1 MSSLLAIGK
10 TGLYAAQAA
19 LSTTGHNI
27 TNANVAG
34 YSRQVVVQAT
44 AAALN
49 TGVGFMGTGTQISQI
64 KRYSDDFLNT
74 QVRTAQ
80 AGTSGLESYY
90 SQIKQ
95 IDNLLADT
103 TSGLTPATQ
112 GFFKGIQD
120 MAANRASV
128 PSRQAMLSSAET
140 LATRL
145 NDLDAR
151 LGQIREGVNSEIE
164 SSVTAINTYAKQI
177 AKLNDQIGNYASS
190 DQRPPNDLLDQR
202 DQLVLELNKYVKAD
216 ARPGDNNSLTVSIGN
231 GQPLVVGQDSFQLAA
246 MASPTDLSRLEV
258 GYLVGG
264 KVSVLPDGALP
275 GGKLGG
281 ALDFRSTTL
290 DKAQSQLGKIAVG
303 LAFEFNQQH
312 ELGLDQNGQPGKP
325 FFNIAPGFVGASI
338 NNAKGTAADPAA
350 AVTAKIVDPSKLS
363 DNDYEVKFNDGEY
376 HVVSL
381 PSRQAVG
388 SVEPDADG
396 NATLVV
402 NGVELSFSERPRQ
415 GDTFLVRPTI
425 NGASDFKVLINDVSQ
440 IAAAAPILGGDLPTN
455 TGTGKI
461 SETKVDSEF
470 LDTPPALPITLT
482 FNKGTP
488 AAPPAP
494 ATPDTLTGF
503 PAGETIYKVDAK
515 GNKTEITGPVEF
527 ENGATY
533 SFGGISVT
541 MTGAPNGGDQFTIS
555 DNSSGVGDTRNIAA
569 LGELQTK
576 NIFNGGTAT
585 LQSSYAQMVSEVGNK
600 TREVQI
606 NAAAGNAQLAQAQG
620 AQADVSG
627 VNLDEEA
634 TNLIKYQQAYQ
645 AASKVMQIAGT
656 IFDSLLSISR

>member
-34 YSRQVVVQAT
+34 YSRQLVVQAT
-44 AAALN
+44 NAALD
-49 TGVGFMGTGTQISQI
+49 TGVGFMGTGTQVSQI

-74 QVRTAQ
+74 QVRNAQ
-80 AGTSGLESYY
+80 ASSSGLESYF

-95 IDNLLADT
+95 IDNMLADT
-103 TSGLTPATQ
+103 TSGLTPAMQ
-112 GFFKGIQD
+112 GFFKGVQD
-120 MAANRASV
+120 MAANRASL
-128 PSRQAMLSSAET
+128 PSRQAMLSGAES

-145 NDLDAR
+145 NGLDAR
-151 LGQIREGVNSEIE
+151 LGEIREGVNSEIE
-164 SSVTAINTYAKQI
+164 SSVTAINTFAKQI
-177 AKLNDQIGNYASS
+177 AKLNEQISTYASS
-190 DQRPPNDLLDQR
+190 PQRPPNDLLDQR
-202 DQLVLELNKYVKAD
+202 DQLVLELNKYVKATVL
-216 ARPGDNNSLTVSIGN
+216 PGDNNSLTVSIGN
-231 GQPLVVGQDSFQLAA
+231 GQPLVVGQDSFQLAT
-246 MASPTDLSRLEV
+246 MQSPTDLTRLEV
-258 GYLVGG
+258 GYQVGN
-264 KVSVLPDGALP
+264 KVAVLPDGALP

-281 ALDFRSTTL
+281 VLEFRSNTL
-290 DKAQSQLGKIAVG
+290 DKAQNQLGKIALG
-303 LAFEFNQQH
+303 LAFEFNRQH
-312 ELGLDQNGQPGKP
+312 ELGLDQNGQPGKA
-325 FFNIAPGFVGASI
+325 FFNEAKAVVTKSVNNSPLSTAEIA
-338 NNAKGTAADPAA
+338 AK
-350 AVTAKIVDPSKLS
+350 VTDPSKLQDS
-363 DNDYEVKFNDGEY
+363 DYEVRYNEGRY
-376 HVVSL
+376 SL
-381 PSRQAVG
+381 VRLSDNAAVA
-388 SVEPDADG
+388 SATPDADG
-396 NATLVV
+396 NATLEFG
-402 NGVELSFSERPRQ
+402 GVEFNFSGGARN
-415 GDTFLVRPTI
+415 GDVFLVRPTI
-425 NGASDFKVLINDVSQ
+425 NGAADFKVLATDVSQ
-440 IAAAAPILGGDLPTN
+440 IAAAAPILADQPGSN

-461 SETKVDSEF
+461 SESKVDKDF

-482 FNKGTP
+482 FNKG
-488 AAPPAP
+488 AAGA
-494 ATPDTLTGF
+494 PDTLTGF
-503 PAGETIYKVDAK
+503 PAGETVYKVDDK
-515 GNKTEITGPVEF
+515 GNKTPITGPVEF

-541 MTGAPNGGDQFTIS
+541 MTGAPGGGDQFIIKS
-555 DNSSGVGDTRNIAA
+555 NANGVGDTSNIAA

-606 NAAAGNAQLAQAQG
+606 NASASNALLAQAQG

>member
-44 AAALN
+44 SVALN
-49 TGVGFMGTGTQISQI
+49 TGVGFMGTGTQIAQI

-74 QVRTAQ
+74 QVRNAQ

-103 TSGLTPATQ
+103 TSGLTPAMQ
-112 GFFKGIQD
+112 SFFKGVQD

-128 PSRQAMLSSAET
+128 PSRQAMLSNAES

-145 NDLDAR
+145 NGLDAR
-151 LGQIREGVNSEIE
+151 LGEIREGVNSEIE
-164 SSVTAINTYAKQI
+164 SSVTAINTYAQQI
-177 AKLNDQIGNYASS
+177 AKLNEQIGNYASS
-190 DQRPPNDLLDQR
+190 PQRPPNDLLDQR
-202 DQLVLELNKYVKAD
+202 DQLVLELNKYVKATVL
-216 ARPGDNNSLTVSIGN
+216 PGDNNSLTVSIGN
-231 GQPLVVGQDSFQLAA
+231 GQPLVVGQDSFQLAT
-246 MASPTDLSRLEV
+246 MQSPTDLTRLEV
-258 GYLVGG
+258 GYQVGN

-281 ALDFRSTTL
+281 VLEFRSNTL
-290 DKAQSQLGKIAVG
+290 DKAQSQLGKIAIG
-303 LAFEFNQQH
+303 LAFEFNRQH
-312 ELGLDQNGQPGKP
+312 ELGLDQNGEPGKA
-325 FFNIAPGFVGASI
+325 FFNEAPAYVGKSV
-338 NNAKGTAADPAA
+338 NSSPLSTSEL
-350 AVTAKIVDPSKLS
+350 TAKVVDPSKLT
-363 DNDYEVKFNDGEY
+363 DNDYEVKFSEGRY
-376 HVVSL
+376 HVLSL
-381 PSRQAVG
+381 PDRTSVG
-388 SVEPDADG
+388 SVAPDADG
-396 NATLVV
+396 NATFEVG
-402 NGVELSFSERPRQ
+402 GVEMTFSKSARE

-425 NGASDFKVLINDVSQ
+425 NGAADFKVLATDVSQ
-440 IAAAAPILGGDLPTN
+440 IAAAAPVLSNEPSTN
-455 TGTGKI
+455 TGSGKI
-461 SETKVDSEF
+461 SEIKVDSDF

-482 FNKGTP
+482 FNKGVGG
-488 AAPPAP
+488 AA
-494 ATPDTLTGF
+494 DTLTGF
-503 PAGETIYKVDAK
+503 PAGETVYKVDDK
-515 GNKTEITGPVEF
+515 GNKTPITGDVVF

-533 SFGGISVT
+533 SFGGITVT
-541 MTGAPNGGDQFTIS
+541 MTGAPGGGDKFEIA

-576 NIFNGGTAT
+576 NIFNDGTAT
-585 LQSSYAQMVSEVGNK
+585 IQSSYAQMVSEVGNK

-606 NAAAGNAQLAQAQG
+606 NASASNALLAQAQG
-620 AQADVSG
+620 AQADVAG

-656 IFDSLLSISR
+656 IFDSLLSIGR

>member
-44 AAALN
+44 SAALN
-49 TGVGFMGTGTQISQI
+49 TGVGFMGTGTQIAQI

-74 QVRTAQ
+74 QVRNAQ
-80 AGTSGLESYY
+80 ASSSGLESYY

-103 TSGLTPATQ
+103 TSGLTPAMQ
-112 GFFKGIQD
+112 SFFKGVQD

-128 PSRQAMLSSAET
+128 PSRQAMLSNAES

-145 NDLDAR
+145 NGLDAR
-151 LGQIREGVNSEIE
+151 LGEIREGVNSEIE
-164 SSVTAINTYAKQI
+164 SSVTAINTYAQQI
-177 AKLNDQIGNYASS
+177 AKLNEQIGNYASS
-190 DQRPPNDLLDQR
+190 PQRPPNDLLDQR
-202 DQLVLELNKYVKAD
+202 DQLVLELNKYVKATVL
-216 ARPGDNNSLTVSIGN
+216 PGDNNSLTVSIGN
-231 GQPLVVGQDSFQLAA
+231 GQPLVVGQDSFQLAT
-246 MASPTDLSRLEV
+246 MQSPTDLTRLEV
-258 GYLVGG
+258 GYQVGN

-281 ALDFRSTTL
+281 VLDFRSNTL
-290 DKAQSQLGKIAVG
+290 DKAQSQLGKIAIG
-303 LAFEFNQQH
+303 LAFEFNRQH
-312 ELGLDQNGQPGKP
+312 ELGLDQNGEPGKA
-325 FFNIAPGFVGASI
+325 FFNEAPAYVGKSV
-338 NNAKGTAADPAA
+338 NSSPLSTSEL
-350 AVTAKIVDPSKLS
+350 TAKVVDPSKLT
-363 DNDYEVKFNDGEY
+363 DNDYEVKFSEGRY
-376 HVVSL
+376 HVLSL
-381 PSRQAVG
+381 PDRTSVG

-396 NATLVV
+396 NATFEVG
-402 NGVELSFSERPRQ
+402 GVEMTFSKSARE

-425 NGASDFKVLINDVSQ
+425 NGAADFKVLATDVSQ
-440 IAAAAPILGGDLPTN
+440 IAAAAPVLSNEPSTN
-455 TGTGKI
+455 TGSGKI
-461 SETKVDSEF
+461 SEIKVDSEF

-482 FNKGTP
+482 FNKGVGG
-488 AAPPAP
+488 AA
-494 ATPDTLTGF
+494 DTLTGF
-503 PAGETIYKVDAK
+503 PAGETVYKVDDK
-515 GNKTEITGPVEF
+515 GNKTPITGDVVF

-541 MTGAPNGGDQFTIS
+541 MTGAPGGGDKFEIA

-576 NIFNGGTAT
+576 NIFNDGTAT
-585 LQSSYAQMVSEVGNK
+585 IQSSYAQMVSEVGNK

-606 NAAAGNAQLAQAQG
+606 NASANNALLAQAQG
-620 AQADVSG
+620 AQADVAG

-656 IFDSLLSISR
+656 IFDSLLSIGR

>member
-10 TGLYAAQAA
+10 TGLYAAQAG
-19 LSTTGHNI
+19 LSTAGHNI

-49 TGVGFMGTGTQISQI
+49 TGVGFMGTGTQIAQI
-64 KRYSDDFLNT
+64 KRYSDEFLNT
-74 QVRTAQ
+74 QVRNAQ
-80 AGTSGLESYY
+80 ASTSGLESYF

-103 TSGLTPATQ
+103 TSGLTPALQ
-112 GFFKGIQD
+112 GFFKGVQD

-128 PSRQAMLSSAET
+128 PSRQAMLSSAQS

-145 NDLDAR
+145 NSLDAR
-151 LGQIREGVNSEIE
+151 LGEIREGVNSEIA

-177 AKLNDQIGNYASS
+177 AKLNEQISGYASS
-190 DQRPPNDLLDQR
+190 PQRPPNDLLDQR
-202 DQLVLELNKYVKAD
+202 DQLVLELNKYVKATVL
-216 ARPGDNNSLTVSIGN
+216 PGDNSSLTVSIGN
-231 GQPLVVGQDSFQLAA
+231 GQPLVVGQEAFQLAT
-246 MASPTDLSRLEV
+246 MQSPTDLSRLEV
-258 GYLVGG
+258 GYQVGN
-264 KVSVLPDGALP
+264 KVAVLPDGALP

-281 ALDFRSTTL
+281 ALEFRSTTL

-303 LAFEFNQQH
+303 LAFEFNRQH
-312 ELGLDQNGQPGKP
+312 ELGLDQNGQPGQK
-325 FFNIAPGFVGASI
+325 FFNEAPAYVGKSI
-338 NNAKGTAADPAA
+338 NSSPLSTSELTARVVDPARL
-350 AVTAKIVDPSKLS
+350 T
-363 DNDYEVKFNDGEY
+363 DNDYEVKFSEGRY

-381 PSRQAVG
+381 PDRKPVG
-388 SVEPDADG
+388 SVEPDANGD
-396 NATLVV
+396 ATFEVG
-402 NGVELSFSERPRQ
+402 GVEMTFSNEARE

-425 NGASDFKVLINDVSQ
+425 NGAADFKVLANDVSQ
-440 IAAAAPILGGDLPTN
+440 IAAAAPILGGEAATN

-461 SETKVDSEF
+461 GETRVEREF
-470 LDTPPALPITLT
+470 LDTPPALPVTLT
-482 FNKGTP
+482 FNKG
-488 AAPPAP
+488 ANGD
-494 ATPDTLTGF
+494 PDTITGF
-503 PAGETIYKVDAK
+503 PAGEVVYRVDDK
-515 GNKTEITGPVEF
+515 GNKTPIVGDVVF

-533 SFGGISVT
+533 SFGGITLT
-541 MTGAPNGGDQFTIS
+541 MTGAPNGGDRFTIS
-555 DNSSGVGDTRNIAA
+555 DNSNGVGDTRNIAA

-585 LQSSYAQMVSEVGNK
+585 VQSSYAQLVSEVGNK

-606 NAAAGNAQLAQAQG
+606 NAAAGNALLAQAQG
-620 AQADVSG
+620 AQADVAG

-656 IFDSLLSISR
+656 IFDSLLSIGR

>member
-74 QVRTAQ
+74 QVRNAQ
-80 AGTSGLESYY
+80 ASTSGLESYY

-164 SSVTAINTYAKQI
+164 SSVTAINTYANQI
-177 AKLNDQIGNYASS
+177 AKLNQQIGNYASS
-190 DQRPPNDLLDQR
+190 EQRPPNDLLDQR

-216 ARPGDNNSLTVSIGN
+216 ARPGDNNSLTVSIGS
-231 GQPLVVGQDSFQLAA
+231 GQPLVVGQDAYQLAA
-246 MASPTDLSRLEV
+246 IASPTDLSRLEV
-258 GYLVGG
+258 GYQVGG
-264 KVSVLPDGALP
+264 KVSVLPDGALS

-290 DKAQSQLGKIAVG
+290 DKAQSQLGKIAIG

-312 ELGLDQNGQPGKP
+312 ELGLDQNGEPGKP
-325 FFNIAPGFVGASI
+325 FFTVAPGFVGASI

-350 AVTAKIVDPSKLS
+350 AVTARVVDPAKLS
-363 DNDYEVKFNDGEY
+363 DNDYEVKFDDGEY
-376 HVVSL
+376 HVFSL
-381 PSRQAVG
+381 PDRQKVG
-388 SVEPDADG
+388 GVAPDADG

-425 NGASDFKVLINDVSQ
+425 NGAADFKVLINDVSQ

-482 FNKGTP
+482 FNKG
-488 AAPPAP
+488 AAGA
-494 ATPDTLTGF
+494 ADTLTGF
-503 PAGETIYKVDAK
+503 PAGETVYKVDAK

-585 LQSSYAQMVSEVGNK
+585 IQSSYAQMVSEVGNK

-606 NAAAGNAQLAQAQG
+606 NASASNALLAQAQG
-620 AQADVSG
+620 SQADVSG

-656 IFDSLLSISR
+656 IFDSLLSIGR

>member
-34 YSRQVVVQAT
+34 YSHQVVVQAT

-49 TGVGFMGTGTQISQI
+49 TGVGFMGTGTQIAQI

-74 QVRTAQ
+74 QVRNAQ
-80 AGTSGLESYY
+80 ASTSGLESYY

-103 TSGLTPATQ
+103 TSGLTPAMQ
-112 GFFKGIQD
+112 GFFKGVQD

-128 PSRQAMLSSAET
+128 PSRQAMLSNAES

-145 NDLDAR
+145 NGLDAR
-151 LGQIREGVNSEIE
+151 LGEIREGVNSEIE

-177 AKLNDQIGNYASS
+177 AKLNEQIGNYASS
-190 DQRPPNDLLDQR
+190 PQRPPNDLLDQR
-202 DQLVLELNKYVKAD
+202 DQLVLELNKYVKATVL
-216 ARPGDNNSLTVSIGN
+216 PGDNNSLTVSIGN
-231 GQPLVVGQDSFQLAA
+231 GQPLVVGQDSFQLAT
-246 MASPTDLSRLEV
+246 MQSPTDLTRLEV
-258 GYLVGG
+258 GYQVGD

-281 ALDFRSTTL
+281 VLEFRSNTL
-290 DKAQSQLGKIAVG
+290 DKAQSQLGKIAIG
-303 LAFEFNQQH
+303 LAFEFNRQH
-312 ELGLDQNGQPGKP
+312 ELGLDQNGQPGKA
-325 FFNIAPGFVGASI
+325 FFNEAPAYVGKSV
-338 NNAKGTAADPAA
+338 NSSPLSTSEL
-350 AVTAKIVDPSKLS
+350 TAKVVDPSKLT
-363 DNDYEVKFNDGEY
+363 DNDYEVKFSDGRY
-376 HVVSL
+376 HVLSL
-381 PSRQAVG
+381 PDRQSVG
-388 SVEPDADG
+388 SVAPDADG
-396 NATLVV
+396 NATLEVG
-402 NGVELSFSERPRQ
+402 GVEMTFSKEARQ

-425 NGASDFKVLINDVSQ
+425 NGAADFKVLATDVSQ
-440 IAAAAPILGGDLPTN
+440 IAAAAPVLSNEPSSN
-455 TGTGKI
+455 TGSGKI
-461 SETKVDSEF
+461 SEIKVDSEF
-470 LDTPPALPITLT
+470 LDTPPTLPITLT
-482 FNKGTP
+482 FNKG
-488 AAPPAP
+488 AAGA
-494 ATPDTLTGF
+494 PDTLTGF
-503 PAGETIYKVDAK
+503 PAGETVYKVDDK
-515 GNKTEITGPVEF
+515 GNKTPITGDVVF

-533 SFGGISVT
+533 SFGGITVT
-541 MTGAPNGGDQFTIS
+541 MTGAPGGGDKFEIAS
-555 DNSSGVGDTRNIAA
+555 NVNGVGDTRNIAA

-585 LQSSYAQMVSEVGNK
+585 VQSSYAQMVSEVGNK

-606 NAAAGNAQLAQAQG
+606 NASASNSLLAQAAG

-656 IFDSLLSISR
+656 IFDSLLSIGR

>member
-49 TGVGFMGTGTQISQI
+49 TGVGFMGTGTQIAQI

-74 QVRTAQ
+74 QVRNAQ
-80 AGTSGLESYY
+80 AGSSGLESYY

-112 GFFKGIQD
+112 SFFKGVQD

-128 PSRQAMLSSAET
+128 PSRQAMLSNAES

-145 NDLDAR
+145 NGLDAR
-151 LGQIREGVNSEIE
+151 LGEIREGVNSEIE
-164 SSVTAINTYAKQI
+164 SSVTAINTYAQQI
-177 AKLNDQIGNYASS
+177 AKLNEQIGNYASS
-190 DQRPPNDLLDQR
+190 PQRPPNDLLDQR
-202 DQLVLELNKYVKAD
+202 DQLVLELNKYVKATVL
-216 ARPGDNNSLTVSIGN
+216 PGDNNSLTVSIGN
-231 GQPLVVGQDSFQLAA
+231 GQPLVVGQDSFQLAT
-246 MASPTDLSRLEV
+246 MQSPTDLTRLEV
-258 GYLVGG
+258 GYQVGN

-281 ALDFRSTTL
+281 VLDFRSNTL
-290 DKAQSQLGKIAVG
+290 DKAQSQLGKIAIG
-303 LAFEFNQQH
+303 LAFEFNRQH
-312 ELGLDQNGQPGKP
+312 ELGLDQNGEPGKA
-325 FFNIAPGFVGASI
+325 FFNEAPAYVGKSV
-338 NNAKGTAADPAA
+338 NSSPLSTSEL
-350 AVTAKIVDPSKLS
+350 TAKVVDPSKLT
-363 DNDYEVKFNDGEY
+363 DNDYEVKFSEGRY

-381 PSRQAVG
+381 PDRTSVG

-396 NATLVV
+396 NATFEVG
-402 NGVELSFSERPRQ
+402 GVEMTFSKSARE

-425 NGASDFKVLINDVSQ
+425 NGAADFKVLATDVSQ
-440 IAAAAPILGGDLPTN
+440 IAAAAPVLSNEPSTN
-455 TGTGKI
+455 TGSGKI
-461 SETKVDSEF
+461 SEIKVDSEF

-482 FNKGTP
+482 FNKGVGG
-488 AAPPAP
+488 AA
-494 ATPDTLTGF
+494 DTLTGF
-503 PAGETIYKVDAK
+503 PAGETVYKVDDK
-515 GNKTEITGPVEF
+515 GNKTPITGDVVF

-541 MTGAPNGGDQFTIS
+541 MTGAPGGGDKFEIA

-585 LQSSYAQMVSEVGNK
+585 IQSSYAQMVSEVGNK

-606 NAAAGNAQLAQAQG
+606 NASANNALLAQAQG
-620 AQADVSG
+620 AQADVAG

-656 IFDSLLSISR
+656 IFDSLLSIGR